1 MSKPNNKSNKSN
13 KQIVHLPTTYD
24 NKPAIV
30 ASNNGT
36 IFNKYPD
43 EVFYPM
49 SNNSNNSNNSNKNGG
64 KRHKKRHTRKSHKHR
79 GHKHRSK
86 KHTRKH

>member
-49 SNNSNNSNNSNKNGG
+49 SNNSNNSNKKGG